1 MAKRNVNLVFLGV
14 IFMILA
20 AGNPLAAVDAA
31 GKIDIPYQRFILDNG
46 LTLIVHEDHKA
57 PIVAFNVWYHVGSKN
72 EKLGRTGFAHL
83 FEHLMFNGSENYN
96 DDYFKPM
103 QKVGAT
109 DLNGTTNEDRTN
121 YFENVPA
128 PAFDLALWLESDRMG
143 HLKGAID
150 QAKLDEQ
157 RGVVQNEKR
166 QSDNEPY
173 SVAEELIAKACF
185 PAGHPYSWTVIGSM
199 EDLAAAKLDDVH
211 QWFSSY
217 YGPNNAVIAIAG
229 DIDAQTALTKVKQ
242 YFGDIP
248 PGPPVARYEAWI
260 AKRSGEQRQTVQ
272 DRVPQA
278 RIIKI
283 WNVPQAYTVEN
294 DHLLL
299 AAQLLGS
306 GKTSRLYKRLVY
318 DDQIATDVSVYLDSR
333 EITGLF
339 TIQVDVKPGLET
351 AKVEKAIDE
360 ELRRFLASG
369 PAPKELEKVRMQY
382 LARFIRGSE
391 RIGGFGGKSDILARS
406 QVFGGSPDAYL
417 ASLENIAA
425 ATPAAL
431 KETAVKWLSDGVY
444 TLEIQPYPQLAAG
457 TSAVDR
463 SKMPEPGP
471 APEVRFPDF
480 QRFTLNNGLK
490 VILAERHSVPLVR
503 LNLVLD
509 AGFATDQSGIPG
521 TAELAMAMLDEG
533 TARRTAL
540 QISEELALLGAN
552 LGCGSD
558 LDTSYVV
565 LSTLKEKLDAALDIY
580 ADVILD
586 PRFPEGDF
594 KRLQKLQ
601 IAQIQQEKSSPF
613 TMAMRVLPKL
623 LYGAGHAYSNPF
635 SGSGYEDSVSKL
647 TREDLVSFHK
657 TWFKPNHA
665 TLVVVGD
672 TTLEEM
678 KPKLEKLFKG
688 WSGGEIPQK
697 NIAAVPLKT
706 KPALYLID
714 KPASPQSVV
723 IAVQLAPSSA
733 DPERIAMET
742 MNFILGGDFVS
753 RLNMNIREEKHWS
766 YGAGSFLA
774 GARGQ
779 QPFIAYAP
787 VQADKTKETVE
798 EIRKELEGI
807 LGKKPITADEFG
819 NAKKSQT
826 LQLPGLWET
835 MTAVEQSLTE
845 MVRFGLSDDYYK
857 QYPQRVRQLGIE
869 DLNRAALKVI
879 HPKSVQWIVVGDRAA
894 IEPKIRELGIADIF
908 VIDGDGKPVK

>member
-1 MAKRNVNLVFLGV
+1 MAKKSIYWGLLG
-14 IFMILA
+14 MILLSLPGGSALAA
-20 AGNPLAAVDAA
+20 AGAA
-31 GKIDIPYQRFILDNG
+31 GKIDIPFQKFVLDNG

-72 EKLGRTGFAHL
+72 EKPGRTGFAHL

-103 QKVGAT
+103 QKIGAT

-128 PAFDLALWLESDRMG
+128 SAFDLALWLESDRMG
-143 HLKGAID
+143 HLQGAID

-166 QSDNEPY
+166 QYDNEPY
-173 SVAEELIAKACF
+173 SLAEELIAKACF

-199 EDLAAAKLDDVH
+199 EDLAAAKLEDAH
-211 QWFSSY
+211 QWFSTY

-229 DIDAQTALTKVKQ
+229 DIDAPTALAKVKQ

-248 PGPPVARYEAWI
+248 PGPPIAKHEAWI
-260 AKRSGEQRQTVQ
+260 AKRSGEQRQTVE
-272 DRVPQA
+272 DRVPQV

-283 WNVPQAYTVEN
+283 WNVPQALTLEN
-294 DHLLL
+294 DRLLL
-299 AAQLLGS
+299 AVQLLGS
-306 GKTSRLYKRLVY
+306 GKTSRLYKRLIY
-318 DDQIATDVSVYLDSR
+318 DDQIATDVSVYLDNR
-333 EITGLF
+333 EIAGLF
-339 TIQVDVKPGLET
+339 TIQVDIKPGVET
-351 AKVEKAIDE
+351 GKVEKAIDE
-360 ELRRFLASG
+360 ELQRFLTAG
-369 PAPKELEKVRMQY
+369 PTQKELEKVRMQF

-406 QVFGGSPDAYL
+406 QVFGGSPDAYRV
-417 ASLENIAA
+417 SLENIAT

-431 KETAVKWLSDGVY
+431 KETAQKWLADGVY
-444 TLEIQPYPQLAAG
+444 SLEIRPYPELAAG
-457 TSAVDR
+457 KSSVDR

-480 QRFTLNNGLK
+480 QRFTLENGLK
-490 VILAERHSVPLVR
+490 VVLAERRAVPLVR
-503 LNLVLD
+503 LNLLLD

-533 TARRTAL
+533 TARPTAL
-540 QISEELALLGAN
+540 QISEELAMLGAN
-552 LGCGSD
+552 LGTGSD
-558 LDTSYVV
+558 LDTSSVV

-580 ADVILD
+580 ADVILN
-586 PRFPEGDF
+586 PQFPEADF
-594 KRLQKLQ
+594 MRLQKLQ
-601 IAQIQQEKSSPF
+601 IAQIQQEKSSPIN
-613 TMAMRVLPKL
+613 MALRVLPKL
-623 LYGAGHAYSNPF
+623 IYGEGHAYSNPL
-635 SGSGYEDSVSKL
+635 SGSGFEDSVSKL
-647 TREDLVSFHK
+647 TRQHLVAFHQ

-672 TTLEEM
+672 TTVEEM
-678 KPKLEKLFKG
+678 KAKLEKLFKNWRPG
-688 WSGGEIPQK
+688 QIPAK

-706 KPALYLID
+706 KPALYIID

-723 IAVQLAPSSA
+723 IAGQLAPSSA
-733 DPERIAMET
+733 DPERIALET

-787 VQADKTKETVE
+787 VQADKTKETID

-807 LGKKPITADEFG
+807 LGKKPITAEEFG

-857 QYPQRVRQLGIE
+857 QYPQRVRQLEIE
-869 DLNRAALKVI
+869 DLNRAARNAI
-879 HPKSVQWIVVGDRAA
+879 HPESVIWLVVGDRVV
-894 IEPKIRELGIADIF
+894 IEPKIRELGFGEIV
-908 VIDGDGKPVK
+908 VIDSDGKAVR

>member
-1 MAKRNVNLVFLGV
+1 MARKTIHWGLLA
-14 IFMILA
+14 MILLSLPGGSA
-20 AGNPLAAVDAA
+20 LAAADAA
-31 GKIDIPYQRFILDNG
+31 GKIDIPFQKFVLENG

-57 PIVAFNVWYHVGSKN
+57 PIVAFNIWYHVGSKN
-72 EKLGRTGFAHL
+72 EKPGRTGFAHL

-103 QKVGAT
+103 QKIGAT

-121 YFENVPA
+121 YFENVPT

-143 HLKGAID
+143 HLQGAVD

-173 SVAEELIAKACF
+173 SIAEELTAKACF

-199 EDLAAAKLDDVH
+199 EDLAAAKLEDAH

-229 DIDAQTALTKVKQ
+229 DIDAQTALAKVKQ

-248 PGPPVARYEAWI
+248 PGPPIARHEAWI
-260 AKRSGEQRQTVQ
+260 AKRSGEQRQTVE
-272 DRVPQA
+272 DRVPQT

-283 WNVPQAYTVEN
+283 WNVPQILTAEN
-294 DHLLL
+294 DRLLL
-299 AAQLLGS
+299 SALLLGS
-306 GKTSRLYKRLVY
+306 GKTSRLYKRLIY

-333 EITGLF
+333 EIAGLF
-339 TIQVDVKPGLET
+339 TIQADVKPGVE
-351 AKVEKAIDE
+351 AIKVEKAIEE
-360 ELRRFLASG
+360 ELQRFLSAG
-369 PAPKELEKVRMQY
+369 PTPKELEKVRMQF
-382 LARFIRGSE
+382 LARYIRGSE

-406 QVFGGSPDAYL
+406 QVFGGSPDAYRL
-417 ASLENIAA
+417 SLENIAA

-431 KETAVKWLSDGVY
+431 KETAVKWLADGVY
-444 TLEIQPYPQLAAG
+444 TLDIRPYPQLAPG

-463 SKMPEPGP
+463 SKLPESGS
-471 APEVRFPDF
+471 APQVRFPEF
-480 QRFTLNNGLK
+480 QRFTLDNGLK
-490 VILAERHSVPLVR
+490 VILAERHSVPIVR
-503 LNLVLD
+503 LNMLLD

-521 TAELAMAMLDEG
+521 TAGLAMGMLDEG
-533 TARRTAL
+533 TAKRTAL
-540 QISEELALLGAN
+540 QISEELALLGAS
-552 LGCGSD
+552 LGTGSD
-558 LDTSYVV
+558 LDTSYVM
-565 LSTLKEKLDAALDIY
+565 LSSLKEKLDAALDVY
-580 ADVILD
+580 ADVLLN
-586 PRFPEGDF
+586 PQFPEADF
-594 KRLQKLQ
+594 QRLQKLQ

-613 TMAMRVLPKL
+613 TMALRVFPKL

-635 SGSGYEDSVSKL
+635 SGSGYEDSVSRL
-647 TREDLVSFHK
+647 TRKDLVSFHQ

-665 TLVVVGD
+665 TLLVVGD
-672 TTLEEM
+672 TTVAEM
-678 KPKLEKLFKG
+678 KPRLEKLFKG
-688 WSGGEIPQK
+688 WSGGDIPQK
-697 NIAAVPLKT
+697 KLAAVPLRT
-706 KPALYLID
+706 QPAIYLID

-723 IAVQLAPSSA
+723 IAGQLAPSSA
-733 DPERIAMET
+733 DPDRIAIET

-766 YGAGSFLA
+766 YGAGSFLT
-774 GARGQ
+774 GARVQ

-787 VQADKTKETVE
+787 VQADKTKETIE

-807 LGKKPITADEFG
+807 LGKKPITADEYG

-835 MTAVEQSLTE
+835 MSAVEQSLAE
-845 MVRFGLSDDYYK
+845 MVRFGLPDDYFQ
-857 QYPQRVRQLGIE
+857 QYPGRVMRLQIE
-869 DLNRAALKVI
+869 DLDRAARKVI
-879 HPKSVQWIVVGDRAA
+879 HPESVLWVVVGDRAA
-894 IEPKIRELGIADIF
+894 IEPGIRELGIGEVF
-908 VIDGDGKPVK
+908 VIDSDGNPVK

>member
-1 MAKRNVNLVFLGV
+1 MAQKSIYWGLLAMMLLSLPGGGA
-14 IFMILA
+14 LA
-20 AGNPLAAVDAA
+20 ADAT
-31 GKIDIPYQRFILDNG
+31 GKLDIPYQKFVLDNG

-72 EKLGRTGFAHL
+72 EKPGRTGFAHL
-83 FEHLMFNGSENYN
+83 FEHLMFNGSEHYN

-103 QKVGAT
+103 QKIGAT
-109 DLNGTTNEDRTN
+109 DMNGTTNEDRTN
-121 YFENVPA
+121 YFENVPV

-143 HLKGAID
+143 HLKGAIG

-166 QSDNEPY
+166 QYDNEPY

-199 EDLAAAKLDDVH
+199 EDLAAAKLEDVH
-211 QWFSSY
+211 QWFSTY
-217 YGPNNAVIAIAG
+217 YGPNNAVVVIAG
-229 DIDAQTALTKVKQ
+229 DIDAQTALAKVKQ

-248 PGPPVARYEAWI
+248 PGPPIARFEAWI
-260 AKRSGEQRQTVQ
+260 AKRSGEQRQTVE

-283 WNVPQAYTVEN
+283 WNVPQALTVEN
-294 DHLLL
+294 DRLLL

-318 DDQIATDVSVYLDSR
+318 DDQIATDVAVFLDNR
-333 EITGLF
+333 EIAGLF
-339 TIQVDVKPGLET
+339 TIQVDVKPGVET
-351 AKVEKAIDE
+351 ARVEKAIAE
-360 ELRRFLASG
+360 ELNLFLASG

-406 QVFGGSPDAYL
+406 QVFGGSPDFYRV
-417 ASLENIAA
+417 SLENIAA

-431 KETAVKWLSDGVY
+431 KETAQKWLADGVY
-444 TLEIQPYPQLAAG
+444 TLEIRPYPELAAG
-457 TSAVDR
+457 KSSADR

-471 APEVRFPDF
+471 APQVQFPDF
-480 QRFTLNNGLK
+480 QRFTLDNGLK
-490 VILAERHSVPLVR
+490 VILAERHSVPMVR
-503 LNLVLD
+503 LNLILD
-509 AGFATDQSGIPG
+509 AGFATDQAGIPG
-521 TAELAMAMLDEG
+521 TAELAMGMLDEG

-540 QISEELALLGAN
+540 QISEELALLGAS
-552 LGCGSD
+552 LGTGSD
-558 LDTSYVV
+558 LDTSYVI

-580 ADVILD
+580 ADVILN
-586 PRFPEGDF
+586 PQFPEADF
-594 KRLQKLQ
+594 LRQQKLQ

-613 TMAMRVLPKL
+613 TMALRVFPKL
-623 LYGAGHAYSNPF
+623 MYGEGHAYSNPF
-635 SGSGYEDSVSKL
+635 SGSGYEDSIAKL
-647 TREDLVSFHK
+647 TRQNLVSFHG
-657 TWFKPNHA
+657 TWFKPNHV

-672 TTLEEM
+672 TTVAEM
-678 KPKLEKLFKG
+678 KPRLEKLFKNWLPG
-688 WSGGEIPQK
+688 PIPVK
-697 NIAAVPLKT
+697 NIAAVSLKT
-706 KPALYLID
+706 KPVVYIID

-723 IAVQLAPSSA
+723 IAGQLAPSSA

-779 QPFIAYAP
+779 QSFFAYAP
-787 VQADKTKETVE
+787 VQADKTKETIE

-807 LGKKPITADEFG
+807 LGKKPITAEEFA

-835 MTAVEQSLTE
+835 MAAVEQSLTE

-857 QYPQRVRQLGIE
+857 QYPQRVRQLEIG
-869 DLNRAALKVI
+869 DLNRAARKVI
-879 HPKSVQWIVVGDRAA
+879 HPESVLWVVVGDRAV
-894 IEPKIRELGIADIF
+894 IEPRIRELGIGEIF
-908 VIDGDGKPVK
+908 VIDSDGKAVK

>member
-1 MAKRNVNLVFLGV
+1 MAKKSIYWGLLG
-14 IFMILA
+14 MILLSLPGGSALAA
-20 AGNPLAAVDAA
+20 AGAA
-31 GKIDIPYQRFILDNG
+31 GKIDIPFQKFVLDNG

-72 EKLGRTGFAHL
+72 EKPGRTGFAHL

-103 QKVGAT
+103 QKIGAT

-128 PAFDLALWLESDRMG
+128 SAFDLALWLESDRMG
-143 HLKGAID
+143 HLQGAID

-166 QSDNEPY
+166 QYDNEPY
-173 SVAEELIAKACF
+173 SLAEELIAKACF

-199 EDLAAAKLDDVH
+199 EDLAAAKLEDAH
-211 QWFSSY
+211 QWFSTY

-229 DIDAQTALTKVKQ
+229 DIDAPTALAKVKQ

-248 PGPPVARYEAWI
+248 PGPPIAKHEAWI
-260 AKRSGEQRQTVQ
+260 AKRSGEQRQTVE
-272 DRVPQA
+272 DRVPQV

-283 WNVPQAYTVEN
+283 WNVPQALTLEN
-294 DHLLL
+294 DRLLL
-299 AAQLLGS
+299 AVQLLGS
-306 GKTSRLYKRLVY
+306 GKTSRLYKRLIY
-318 DDQIATDVSVYLDSR
+318 DDQIATDVSVYLDNR
-333 EITGLF
+333 EIAGLF
-339 TIQVDVKPGLET
+339 TIQVDIKPGVET
-351 AKVEKAIDE
+351 GKVEKAIDE
-360 ELRRFLASG
+360 ELQRFLTAG
-369 PAPKELEKVRMQY
+369 PTQKELEKVRMQF

-406 QVFGGSPDAYL
+406 QVFGGSPDAYRV
-417 ASLENIAA
+417 SLENIAT

-431 KETAVKWLSDGVY
+431 KETAQKWLADGVY
-444 TLEIQPYPQLAAG
+444 SLEIRPYPELAAG
-457 TSAVDR
+457 KSSVDR

-480 QRFTLNNGLK
+480 QRFTLENGLK
-490 VILAERHSVPLVR
+490 VVLAERRAVPLVR
-503 LNLVLD
+503 LNLLLD

-540 QISEELALLGAN
+540 QISEELAMLGAN
-552 LGCGSD
+552 LGTGSD
-558 LDTSYVV
+558 LDTSSVV

-580 ADVILD
+580 ADVILN
-586 PRFPEGDF
+586 PQFPEADF
-594 KRLQKLQ
+594 MRLQKLQ
-601 IAQIQQEKSSPF
+601 IAQIQQEKSSPIN
-613 TMAMRVLPKL
+613 MALRVLPKL
-623 LYGAGHAYSNPF
+623 IYGEGHAYSNPL
-635 SGSGYEDSVSKL
+635 SGSGFEDSVSKL
-647 TREDLVSFHK
+647 TRQHLVAFHQ

-672 TTLEEM
+672 TTVEEM
-678 KPKLEKLFKG
+678 KAKLEKLFKNWRPG
-688 WSGGEIPQK
+688 QIPAK

-706 KPALYLID
+706 KPALYIID

-723 IAVQLAPSSA
+723 IAGQLAPSSA
-733 DPERIAMET
+733 DPERIALET

-787 VQADKTKETVE
+787 VQADKTKETID

-807 LGKKPITADEFG
+807 LGKKPITAEEFG

-857 QYPQRVRQLGIE
+857 QYPQRVRQLEIE
-869 DLNRAALKVI
+869 DLNRAARNAI
-879 HPKSVQWIVVGDRAA
+879 HPESVIWLVVGDRVV
-894 IEPKIRELGIADIF
+894 IEPKIRELGFGEIV
-908 VIDGDGKPVK
+908 VIDSDGKAVR

>member
-1 MAKRNVNLVFLGV
+1 MAKKSIYWGLLG
-14 IFMILA
+14 MILLSLPGGSALAA
-20 AGNPLAAVDAA
+20 AGAA
-31 GKIDIPYQRFILDNG
+31 GKIDIPFQKFVLDNG

-72 EKLGRTGFAHL
+72 EKPGRTGFAHL

-103 QKVGAT
+103 QKIGAT

-128 PAFDLALWLESDRMG
+128 SAFDLALWLESDRMG
-143 HLKGAID
+143 HLQGAID

-166 QSDNEPY
+166 QYDNEPY
-173 SVAEELIAKACF
+173 SLAEELIAKACF

-199 EDLAAAKLDDVH
+199 EDLAAAKLEDAH
-211 QWFSSY
+211 QWFSTY

-229 DIDAQTALTKVKQ
+229 DIDAPTALAKVKQ

-248 PGPPVARYEAWI
+248 PGPPIAKHEAWI
-260 AKRSGEQRQTVQ
+260 AKRSGEQRQTVE
-272 DRVPQA
+272 DRVPQV

-283 WNVPQAYTVEN
+283 WNVPQALTLEN
-294 DHLLL
+294 DRLLL
-299 AAQLLGS
+299 AVQLLGS
-306 GKTSRLYKRLVY
+306 GKTSRLYKRLIY
-318 DDQIATDVSVYLDSR
+318 DDQIATDVSVYLDNR
-333 EITGLF
+333 EIAGLF
-339 TIQVDVKPGLET
+339 TIQVDIKPGVET
-351 AKVEKAIDE
+351 GKVEKAIDE
-360 ELRRFLASG
+360 ELQRFLTAG
-369 PAPKELEKVRMQY
+369 PTQKELEKVRMQF

-406 QVFGGSPDAYL
+406 QVFGGSPDAYRV
-417 ASLENIAA
+417 SLENIAT

-431 KETAVKWLSDGVY
+431 KETAQKWLADGVY
-444 TLEIQPYPQLAAG
+444 SLEIRPYPELAAG
-457 TSAVDR
+457 KSSVDR

-480 QRFTLNNGLK
+480 QRFTLENGLK
-490 VILAERHSVPLVR
+490 VVLAERRAVPLVR
-503 LNLVLD
+503 LNLLLD

-540 QISEELALLGAN
+540 QISEELAMLGAN
-552 LGCGSD
+552 LGTGSD
-558 LDTSYVV
+558 LDTSSVV

-580 ADVILD
+580 ADVILN
-586 PRFPEGDF
+586 PQFPEADF
-594 KRLQKLQ
+594 MRLQKLQ
-601 IAQIQQEKSSPF
+601 IAQIQQEKSSPIN
-613 TMAMRVLPKL
+613 MALRVLPKL
-623 LYGAGHAYSNPF
+623 IYGEGHAYSNPL
-635 SGSGYEDSVSKL
+635 SGSGFEDSVSKL
-647 TREDLVSFHK
+647 TRQHLVAFHQ

-672 TTLEEM
+672 TTVEEM
-678 KPKLEKLFKG
+678 KARLEKLFKNWRPG
-688 WSGGEIPQK
+688 QIPAK

-706 KPALYLID
+706 KPALYIID

-723 IAVQLAPSSA
+723 IAGQLAPSSA
-733 DPERIAMET
+733 DPERIALET

-787 VQADKTKETVE
+787 VQADKTKETID

-807 LGKKPITADEFG
+807 LGKKPITAEEFG

-857 QYPQRVRQLGIE
+857 QYPQRVRQLEIE
-869 DLNRAALKVI
+869 DLNRAARNAI
-879 HPKSVQWIVVGDRAA
+879 HPESVIWLVVGDRVV
-894 IEPKIRELGIADIF
+894 IEPKIRELGFGEIV
-908 VIDGDGKPVK
+908 VIDSDGKAVR

>member
-1 MAKRNVNLVFLGV
+1 MSKRSINWGLLA
-14 IFMILA
+14 MILLSL
-20 AGNPLAAVDAA
+20 AGNGALGAAAAA
-31 GKIDIPYQRFILDNG
+31 GKIDIPYQKFILDNG

-72 EKLGRTGFAHL
+72 EKPGRTGFAHL

-121 YFENVPA
+121 YFENVPT

-166 QSDNEPY
+166 QYDNEPY
-173 SVAEELIAKACF
+173 SIAEELIAKACF

-199 EDLAAAKLDDVH
+199 EDLAAAKLEDAH
-211 QWFSSY
+211 QWFSTY

-229 DIDAQTALTKVKQ
+229 DIDAQTALAKVKQ

-248 PGPPVARYEAWI
+248 PGPPIARHEAWI
-260 AKRSGEQRQTVQ
+260 AKRSGEQRQTVE

-278 RIIKI
+278 RISKI
-283 WNVPQAYTVEN
+283 WNVPQILSAEN
-294 DHLLL
+294 DRLLL

-318 DDQIATDVSVYLDSR
+318 DDQIATDVSVYIDNR
-333 EITGLF
+333 EIAGLF
-339 TIQVDVKPGLET
+339 TIQVDVKPGVET
-351 AKVEKAIDE
+351 AKVERAIDE
-360 ELRRFLASG
+360 ELQSFLASG
-369 PAPKELEKVRMQY
+369 PEPKELEKVRMQF
-382 LARFIRGSE
+382 LAGFIRGSE

-406 QVFGGSPDAYL
+406 QVFGGSPDAYRV
-417 ASLENIAA
+417 SLENIATT
-425 ATPAAL
+425 TPAAL
-431 KETAVKWLSDGVY
+431 KATVCKWLADGVY
-444 TLEIQPYPQLAAG
+444 TLEIRPYPEMTAG
-457 TSAVDR
+457 KSTVDR

-471 APEVRFPDF
+471 APEVLFPDF
-480 QRFTLNNGLK
+480 QRFTLENGMK

-503 LNLVLD
+503 MNLILD
-509 AGFATDQSGIPG
+509 AGFATDQAGIAG
-521 TAELAMAMLDEG
+521 TAKLAMDMLDEG

-552 LGCGSD
+552 LDSGSD
-558 LDTSYVV
+558 LDSSYVI
-565 LSTLKEKLDAALDIY
+565 LTTLKEKLDAALDIY
-580 ADVILD
+580 ADIVLN
-586 PRFPEGDF
+586 PRFPEADF
-594 KRLQKLQ
+594 MRLQKLQ

-613 TMAMRVLPKL
+613 YMALRVCPKL
-623 LYGAGHAYSNPF
+623 IYGEGHAYSNPF
-635 SGSGYEDSVSKL
+635 SGSGFEDSVPKL
-647 TREDLVSFHK
+647 TRRHLLDFHQ
-657 TWFKPNHA
+657 TWFKSDHA

-672 TTLEEM
+672 TTMAEM
-678 KPKLEKLFKG
+678 KPKLEKLFKNWLPG
-688 WSGGEIPQK
+688 PIPVK
-697 NIAAVPLKT
+697 NITAVPLKT
-706 KPALYLID
+706 KPAIYIID

-723 IAVQLAPSSA
+723 IAGQLAPSSA
-733 DPERIAMET
+733 DPERIALET

-766 YGAGSFLA
+766 YGAGSFLI

-779 QPFIAYAP
+779 QSFIAYAP
-787 VQADKTKETVE
+787 VQADKTKETIE
-798 EIRKELEGI
+798 EIRKELLGI
-807 LGKKPITADEFG
+807 LGKIPITADEFG
-819 NAKKSQT
+819 NAKKTQT
-826 LQLPGLWET
+826 LQLPGFWET
-835 MTAVEQSLTE
+835 MAAVQRSLTE

-857 QYPQRVRQLGIE
+857 QYPQRVRQLEIE
-869 DLNRAALKVI
+869 DLNRAARSAI
-879 HPKSVQWIVVGDRAA
+879 HPESIQWIVVGDRTA
-894 IEPKIRELGIADIF
+894 IEAKIRELGIADIF
-908 VIDGDGKPVK
+908 VIDSDGNPVK